1 MQQIKVD
8 IVRTEPPETP
18 LTSTFRPLV
27 AAFCRQYLTHDE
39 RLVAT
44 SAHRFAPQVLPYRT
58 FRRCLS
64 LSAPSRCPD
73 AVPLSPRCAAVPSG
87 RFLVRAGRPAAVPE
101 CNQSL
106 SHPHIISGIHDRRL
120 QFCRTV
126 SCRSCHTSPYGWH
139 REQSATLC
147 CRLSASCRYPR

>member
-27 AAFCRQYLTHDE
+27 AGISRQYLTHDE
-39 RLVAT
+39 RLVAR
-44 SAHRFAPQVLPYRT
+44 SAHRFAHKFFRTVHFGGVYHCQPQVDAPT
-58 FRRCLS
+58 QCLYLLAAPPSHLVSS
-64 LSAPSRCPD
+64 LSE
-73 AVPLSPRCAAVPSG
+73 
-87 RFLVRAGRPAAVPE
+87 RADLPPVPE

-126 SCRSCHTSPYGWH
+126 SYRSCHTSPYGWH
-139 REQSATLC
+139 REQSATLY